1 MMESK
6 EGFLHNE
13 GQIKDFS
20 EAKYGYFIGVRGNN
34 TKQQLQKLRKSII
47 VSSIQMVFSV
57 LPIAGSYAF
66 GCLFAAA
73 LEANSRTEQEM
84 DKISES
90 LSLVHTR
97 LNERINYTP
106 QGLPENFDTSYLSTI
121 GTADVFRATKK
132 FISKNTVDNLDTF
145 IPPFQPDQCINAG
158 TSSLPTIVFT
168 ENHLDASQII
178 NAFAMQRVRLHTI
191 VSLSLTDNIESAQI
205 TERMLSTA
213 VKQSSMA
220 MLHYIEPSEKGA
232 SVISDVF
239 YKTKQGTADPS
250 FKLVIICSSTRF
262 LPIALIVESKKIE
275 YENPYVLRSYMQQ
288 MFGRYSSY
296 IQSSTNAL
304 QIKKLC
310 YPLLLELGLNET
322 RNLMRPGGFTDL
334 ILILALI

>member
-1 MMESK
+1 
-6 EGFLHNE
+6 
-13 GQIKDFS
+13 
-20 EAKYGYFIGVRGNN
+20 
-34 TKQQLQKLRKSII
+34 
-47 VSSIQMVFSV
+47 
-57 LPIAGSYAF
+57 
-66 GCLFAAA
+66 
-73 LEANSRTEQEM
+73 
-84 DKISES
+84 
-90 LSLVHTR
+90 
-97 LNERINYTP
+97 
-106 QGLPENFDTSYLSTI
+106 
-121 GTADVFRATKK
+121 
-132 FISKNTVDNLDTF
+132 
-145 IPPFQPDQCINAG
+145 
-158 TSSLPTIVFT
+158 
-168 ENHLDASQII
+168 
-178 NAFAMQRVRLHTI
+178 MQRVRLHTI